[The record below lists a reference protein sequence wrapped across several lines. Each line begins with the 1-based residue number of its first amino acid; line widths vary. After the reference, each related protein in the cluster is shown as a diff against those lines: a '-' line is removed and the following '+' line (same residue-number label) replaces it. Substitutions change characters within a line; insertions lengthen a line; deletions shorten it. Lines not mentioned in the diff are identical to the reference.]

1 METAFINAMDSIDII
16 RAMLQIGFQRRINL
30 LAPEKDQEFPTDSI
44 ISLGQLHTFHFK
56 SGKSAKNGFWY
67 VRKFEKKEPV
77 YIKDIKLAESNLS
90 ISLSQLRKSNFSNH
104 ITSVLIGYINSL
116 DQYEPEFRFMK
127 LWSALEKLVKSDN
140 STIIIKRISFFYE
153 DRAMTKSILESLRK
167 ARNINVHSGISP
179 LNVEM
184 KNYHLCEYLERLL
197 RFFIDNP
204 FNNNQLSHML
214 DFISSA
220 TEIRTIDD
228 QINKLIMVKK
238 FISED

>member
-1 METAFINAMDSIDII
+1 
-16 RAMLQIGFQRRINL
+16 
-30 LAPEKDQEFPTDSI
+30 
-44 ISLGQLHTFHFK
+44 
-56 SGKSAKNGFWY
+56 
-67 VRKFEKKEPV
+67 
-77 YIKDIKLAESNLS
+77 
-90 ISLSQLRKSNFSNH
+90 
-104 ITSVLIGYINSL
+104 
-116 DQYEPEFRFMK
+116 MK